1 MLVYDEYENLRS
13 LFKEIVVGYSHTSDG
28 KFYVKHFSELD
39 NSFFTDKRVEYIK
52 FKNKEGVPTEKEK
65 LKSLSEQDVWT
76 TAEEEK
82 ILELKYIISDN
93 NKVVANMPLLEQR
106 RAIESIIKE
115 KQSELNDLLME
126 RHMALNP
133 TAEILAQKYLSSL
146 MVIHGFFKDEELKIR
161 AISDEDFDYLE
172 EEQLNIFIEQQ
183 NQICAKFSTRNIR
196 ALAVMPFVLNQIMFC
211 KDRPFEFFG
220 KPMVYFSTYQLDL
233 FSRTVRNIRIMED
246 SGDSPPDIHDD
257 TKTQEL
263 IDWYDTQHSM
273 SRSKAANN
281 TPDGIYKKTTY
292 VTR

>member
-1 MLVYDEYENLRS
+1 LVYDEYENLRS
-13 LFKEIVVGYSHTSDG
+13 LFKEIVNGYSHTSDG

-39 NSFFTDKRVEYIK
+39 NSFFTDKRVEFIK

-65 LKSLSEQDVWT
+65 LKILSEQDVWT
-76 TAEEEK
+76 TAQEEK

-106 RAIESIIKE
+106 RVIESIIKE
-115 KQSELNDLLME
+115 KQSELHDLLTE
-126 RHMALNP
+126 RHKAINP
-133 TAEILAQKYLSSL
+133 TAEILAQKYLLSL

-172 EEQLNIFIEQQ
+172 EEQLNIFIDEQQ
-183 NQICAKFSTRNIR
+183 NQIFAKFSTRNIR
-196 ALAVMPFVLNQIMFC
+196 ALAAMPFVLNQIMFC

-220 KPMVYFSTYQLDL
+220 KPMAYFSTYQLDL
-233 FSRTVRNIRIMED
+233 FSRTVRNIRIMEN
-246 SGDSPPDIHDD
+246 SEDSPPDIHED

-263 IDWYDTQHSM
+263 IDWYDTQQSI
-273 SRSKAANN
+273 SQSKAKNN

-292 VTR
+292 VTH